1 MSPRMGSKRE
11 TYDAIHY
18 IVPHVRAPGQR
29 SAVCLTGFPAARRG
43 FLRDLEEGGWTQEIF
58 CREVSPSIFS
68 SGFRNRCSVGV
79 LAGVMAWGFAA
90 VSQAQDKDA
99 KGSEATQ

>member
-29 SAVCLTGFPAARRG
+29 SAVCLTGSPAARRG

-58 CREVSPSIFS
+58 CRRATSSCLVVSNEHRIRQPTFVV
-68 SGFRNRCSVGV
+68 RQALLCSPQVFV
-79 LAGVMAWGFAA
+79 IRARLACWR
-90 VSQAQDKDA
+90 
-99 KGSEATQ
+99 E